1 VRKIE
6 ARADR
11 DKEKSEQ
18 QTFKGLDR
26 DFDLAAV
33 LGFGEQNAGDEG
45 AKSHRQTARRGEN
58 AGANHHKQAGRHEKF
73 GRSRR
78 RDVTK

>member
-58 AGANHHKQAGRHEKF
+58 AGANPQAGRPP
-73 GRSRR
+73 
-78 RDVTK
+78 